1 MLSTTGDLGTAGV
14 RAILGHRK
22 LDRVLNG
29 KGGHTGALEHRVANR
44 LESEVVDALG
54 RLSAGRRE
62 EPSVT
67 EVATEEL
74 ELGGSDFRI
83 LWVGGAG

>member
-14 RAILGHRK
+14 RAIRGPRK
-22 LDRVLNG
+22 SDGVLSG
-29 KGGHTGALEHRVANR
+29 KGGHTGAQEHRVANR
-44 LESEVVDALG
+44 PESEVVEALR

-67 EVATEEL
+67 EVATKEL
-74 ELGGSDFRI
+74 
-83 LWVGGAG
+83 

>member
-1 MLSTTGDLGTAGV
+1 M
-14 RAILGHRK
+14 
-22 LDRVLNG
+22 
-29 KGGHTGALEHRVANR
+29 ANR
-44 LESEVVDALG
+44 PESEVVEALR